1 MSQSET
7 RQETPSRRHILFAGA
22 AMAASASLLRAA
34 DAKEESMSHETA
46 LTRKQ
51 VTTIKPNPK
60 WPALTRYSGDYLN
73 RIAFPVG
80 GLGTGC
86 IGLGGRGELRD
97 WELVNLPAWGYQPI
111 NTHFA
116 LWTKDSTG
124 KTVTRCLEGVV
135 PNHLVEGWNGAEI
148 RNSTLPR
155 FRKCDFLA
163 AYPFAQVL
171 LEDPSVPLRVRL
183 EAFNPFVPADAEA
196 SGHPVAVLRYVL
208 INPTDAPI
216 EASVCGTVENFIGW
230 DGHKGKPDKNVNEF
244 KSGGALKG
252 IAMRSDGIAKDAN
265 EFGTVALAVM
275 DQANVSHKLD
285 WADLSWGDSLLDF
298 WTDLSTDGKLE
309 PQAQSGRPAPFAS
322 LAPRVTVP
330 ARGETAIT
338 FLIGWHFP
346 NRKAWTPPHPTVG
359 NYYATQYKDAWDAVA
374 KFAPKLA
381 DLEAKSLLFTQSVLE
396 TDLPDV
402 LKDACL
408 SNASTLKTQVVFRT
422 EDGRFFGWEGAG
434 PFHGSC
440 HGSCMHVWNY
450 ENTMPFMFGELAKQ
464 QRETDFKFAC
474 DERGLMSFRIDLP
487 LDKAH
492 GWNSAAADGQMGT
505 IIRLYREWRL
515 SGDDAFIRAQYP
527 HAKRA
532 LQFAWIE
539 GGWDADRDG
548 VMEGCQHNTMDIEYY
563 GPNPEVG
570 VLYLGALR
578 AMQEMAKHVGDP
590 AFASECGEIF
600 AKGSAW
606 LDANLFNGDYYEQKI
621 IPTDPSKVAKGLAIS
636 GDRDKALDPVLQVGK
651 GCMSDQLLGQT
662 LAHVCSLGYLLKKE
676 NVQKTLKSIIDFNF
690 REEFYDHFNHL
701 RTYAANDDKG
711 LIICTYPRGGALKRP
726 FPYAY
731 EVWSGIEWTAAAGMI
746 YEGRTDDALRI
757 AHAVRERHDGLR
769 RNPFSEEE
777 CGRHYARAMASWGC
791 LLAWTGF
798 SYDGVEQKLSIKARP
813 GKTFFSNGYAWGTI
827 DQQGEKVTVNVLH
840 GELKLKALKIGD
852 RELAIGE
859 KTVRGGESLSA

>member
-1 MSQSET
+1 MTNLNSPQFPT
-7 RQETPSRRHILFAGA
+7 RRDVLFTGAALAGA
-22 AMAASASLLRAA
+22 SVLGPKDPEDSPMTQQ
-34 DAKEESMSHETA
+34 TA
-46 LTRKQ
+46 LTRQQATK
-51 VTTIKPNPK
+51 VAANPT
-60 WPALTRYSGDYLN
+60 WPVLTRYSGAYLH
-73 RIAFPVG
+73 RIAFPLG

-97 WELVNLPAWGYQPI
+97 WELVNLPAFGYQPI

-116 LWTKDSTG
+116 LWCRDTSG
-124 KTVTRCLEGVV
+124 KAVTRCLEGIV
-135 PNHLVEGWNGAEI
+135 PDHLVEGWNGAEI
-148 RNSTLPR
+148 RNHSLPR

-171 LEDPSVPLRVRL
+171 LEDSSVPLRIRV
-183 EAFNPFVPADAEA
+183 EAFNPFIPADADG
-196 SGHPVAVLRYVL
+196 SGFPVAVLRYVL

-216 EASVCGTVENFIGW
+216 DASVCGTVENFIGW
-230 DGHKGKPDKNVNEF
+230 DGHKGKCEKNANEYR
-244 KSGGALKG
+244 SVGTLKG
-252 IAMRSDGIAKDAN
+252 IAMCSDGVAKDSN
-265 EFGTVALAVM
+265 EFGTLALAVL
-275 DQANVSHKLD
+275 DQADLTHKLD

-298 WTDLSTDGKLE
+298 WTDFSTDGRLE
-309 PQAQSGRPAPFAS
+309 PQARTARPAPFAS

-330 ARGETAIT
+330 AGGQAAVT

-359 NYYATQYKDAWDAVA
+359 NYYATQFKDAWDALET
-374 KFAPKLA
+374 FAPRLPE
-381 DLEAKSLLFTQSVLE
+381 LEAKSLLFTRSVIE
-396 TDLPDV
+396 SDLPDV

-450 ENTMPFMFGELAKQ
+450 ENTMPFLFGELAKQ
-464 QRETDFKFAC
+464 QRETDFTFAC
-474 DERGLMSFRIDLP
+474 DDRGLMSFRVDLP
-487 LDKAH
+487 LEKAH
-492 GWNSAAADGQMGT
+492 GWNAAAADGQMGT
-505 IIRLYREWRL
+505 IMRLYREWRL
-515 SGDDAFIRAQYP
+515 SGDDGFIRALYP

-532 LQFAWIE
+532 MQFAWIE

-578 AMQEMAKHVGDP
+578 AMQEMARYVGDP
-590 AFASECGEIF
+590 SFASELGDIF
-600 AKGSAW
+600 SSGSAW

-621 IPTDPSKVAKGLAIS
+621 IPTDPAKIAKGLAIS

-662 LAHVCSLGYLLKKE
+662 LAHVCALGYLLKRE
-676 NVQKTLKSIIDFNF
+676 NVQKTLKSVIDFNF
-690 REEFYDHFNHL
+690 REDFFDHFNHF
-701 RTYAANDDKG
+701 RSYALNDDKG

-726 FPYAY
+726 FPYSY

-746 YEGRTDDALRI
+746 YEGRLEDALRI
-757 AHAVRERHDGLR
+757 AHAVRQRHDGLR

-798 SYDGVEQKLSIKARP
+798 HYDGVERKLSINARS
-813 GKTFFSNGYAWGTI
+813 GNTFFSNGHAWGTI
-827 DQQGEKVTVNVLH
+827 QQKGERATLNVHH
-840 GELKLKALKIGD
+840 GELKLRSLRIGD
-852 RELAIGE
+852 REVSVGE
-859 KTVRGGESLSA
+859 KVLRGGESLSA